1 MKLFTVIVASVLI
14 VGCAGHPAQEAPTP
28 KILTLS
34 PLRSKAVLPQPHN
47 ISKLVADPIPA
58 KSHWPD
64 YRISRQMLDEVLTK
78 WHQVSADQWQHGYSH
93 VAMEDR
99 TGTIQ
104 LKDGTTARWMVK
116 PGGLATLTLGAET
129 KVYLAKEL
137 IR

>member
-1 MKLFTVIVASVLI
+1 MQDS
-14 VGCAGHPAQEAPTP
+14 PQPN
-28 KILTLS
+28 ILTLS
-34 PLRSKAVLPQPHN
+34 PLESEVSLPVPQD
-47 ISKLVADPIPA
+47 IAKFVADPGPA

-64 YRISRQMLDEVLTK
+64 YKITRQMLDEVLTK

-99 TGTIQ
+99 TGTIK
-104 LKDGTTARWMVK
+104 LKNGTVVQWMVK
-116 PGGLATLTLGAET
+116 PGGLATLTMGRET

>member
-1 MKLFTVIVASVLI
+1 MKIFTTIAACMLI
-14 VGCAGHPAQEAPTP
+14 IGCVRSPVPESAAPQ
-28 KILTLS
+28 ILTLS
-34 PLRSKAVLPQPHN
+34 PLESEVSLPVSQD
-47 ISKLVADPIPA
+47 ITEFVADPIPA

-64 YRISRQMLDEVLTK
+64 YRITRQMLDEVLTK

-99 TGTIQ
+99 TGTIK
-104 LKDGTTARWMVK
+104 LTDGTTVPWMVK

-129 KVYLAKEL
+129 TVYLAKEL